1 VNEFTL
7 VAMRASRGR
16 WGQALLG
23 AVGLAC
29 GGRAAL
35 DDDTSAGGGGAALG
49 QRPDRQ
55 PPAPS
60 GGNCSSAYCVGAT
73 PPSYGTGGANAPPPS
88 SGSAGSSS
96 TSGTGGFGFGDVGFG
111 GSGFAGSVG
120 TGAASGGSGG
130 SSGAPPVDTPSAPL
144 LPRTLTGATAIVS
157 DPVRERFYVAVGA
170 NVLRS
175 ENSIVTLEPSS
186 GAVLSEVPVSATP
199 DSLAISDD
207 GTTLWVGLHDAS
219 TVLKVD
225 LSGEVPVPLVEYALP
240 PTDAP
245 PYPLAAGPMVVLPGT
260 TSSLAVSLHYDGL
273 SPSLAGVVVLDE
285 GVARPLRLPSHTG
298 ASRLTRG
305 PDGYLLGFNN
315 LHTGFGVY
323 TISVSADGLT
333 QTEHANLV
341 AGFDTDIVFDSGL
354 LFGTDGAVIS
364 FSSPEFPLPLGRLPV
379 TGQVFPH
386 LATDAAWVLQEADPQ
401 AEATRVSLVLVQ
413 LATREVFGRTDFGTL
428 VRRPRH
434 FIRSANGVFAF
445 IADPADATGFELD
458 SGVHWMR
465 P

>member
-1 VNEFTL
+1 
-7 VAMRASRGR
+7 
-16 WGQALLG
+16 
-23 AVGLAC
+23 VGLAC

-35 DDDTSAGGGGAALG
+35 DDDASAGGGGRALG

-55 PPAPS
+55 PPASS
-60 GGNCSSAYCVGAT
+60 GGDCSSAYCVGAT
-73 PPSYGTGGANAPPPS
+73 PPSYGSGGANAQPPS
-88 SGSAGSSS
+88 SGSAGSS
-96 TSGTGGFGFGDVGFG
+96 TGGAAGFGFGEVGSG
-111 GSGFAGSVG
+111 GSGFAGSIG
-120 TGAASGGSGG
+120 TGAPSAGSGG
-130 SSGAPPVDTPSAPL
+130 SSGAPPVATPSAPL
-144 LPRTLTGATAIVS
+144 LPRALPGATAIVS

-170 NVLRS
+170 DAPSLA
-175 ENSIVTLEPSS
+175 NSIVTLDPSS
-186 GAVLSEVPVSATP
+186 GTVLSEVSVWASP
-199 DSLAISDD
+199 DRLAISDD
-207 GTTLWVGLHDAS
+207 GTTLWAGLHDAS

-225 LSGEVPVPLVEYALP
+225 LSGEVPLPVVEYALP
-240 PTDAP
+240 PTDSPA
-245 PYPLAAGPMVVLPGT
+245 YPHAAGPMVVLPGT

-305 PDGYLLGFNN
+305 PEGYLLGFNN

-323 TISVSADGLT
+323 TITVSDDGLT

-341 AGFDTDIVFDSGL
+341 AGFDTDIVFDRGV

-364 FSSPEFPLPLGRLPV
+364 FSSPEFPLPLGPLPV

-386 LATDAAWVLQEADPQ
+386 LATDAAWVLQEVDPQ

-413 LATREVFGRTDFGTL
+413 LATRQVFDRTDFGTP
-428 VRRPRH
+428 VRAPRH

-445 IADPADATGFELD
+445 IADSVDATGFELE
-458 SGVHWMR
+458 SGVYWMR